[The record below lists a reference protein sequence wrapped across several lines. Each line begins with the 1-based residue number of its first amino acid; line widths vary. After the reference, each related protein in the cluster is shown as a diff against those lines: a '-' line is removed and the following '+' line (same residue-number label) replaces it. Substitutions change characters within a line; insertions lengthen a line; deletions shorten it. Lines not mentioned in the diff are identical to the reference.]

1 VWHEIP
7 SACCWCHSEEKSV
20 EPTLPG
26 FEALVTQRFDGKV
39 ALITGA
45 ASGIGAATARRLAAE
60 SARVFLG
67 DLNEDA
73 GRALERELGDA
84 AAHFFRV
91 DVRELAQVDAFTQA
105 CVDRFGRL
113 DIVFNNAGIGA
124 YGQAPDLDPETWRNV
139 VAVDL
144 DSVFFGCRAAIPQLR
159 RAGGGAIVNTAS
171 ISGLFGDYGLL
182 AYNAAKGAV
191 VNLTR
196 ALAIDHAR
204 EGIRVNAV
212 CPGPIE
218 TPLAKGLIEHA
229 VVSKEYER
237 NIPMGRVGRADEVA
251 GAVAFLA
258 SDDASYIT
266 GAMLVVDGG
275 VTAATGQAN
284 FTRAF
289 KA

>member
-1 VWHEIP
+1 M
-7 SACCWCHSEEKSV
+7 
-20 EPTLPG
+20 
-26 FEALVTQRFDGKV
+26 QRFEGKV
-39 ALITGA
+39 VLITGA
-45 ASGIGAATARRLAAE
+45 ASGIGAAAARRFASE
-60 SARVFLG
+60 GARVCLG

-73 GRALERELGDA
+73 GCTLERELGDTA
-84 AAHFFRV
+84 YFYPL
-91 DVRELAQVDAFTQA
+91 DVREIAQVDAFTQA

-113 DIVFNNAGIGA
+113 DVVFNNAGIGA
-124 YGQAPDLDPETWRNV
+124 YGKAPDLDPVNWRNV
-139 VAVDL
+139 LAVDL

-159 RAGGGAIVNTAS
+159 RFGGGSIINTAS

-191 VNLTR
+191 VNMTR
-196 ALAIDHAR
+196 TLAIDHAR

-218 TPLAKGLIEHA
+218 TPLTKGLIEHEA
-229 VVSKEYER
+229 VRGEYAR

-275 VTAATGQAN
+275 VTAATGQAH
-284 FTRAF
+284 FTRSF
-289 KA
+289 TGND